1 MRKWEDIIKDKMDG
15 YESTLPEG
23 SLSEFR
29 ARRNVAAGFSGKKKF
44 PLIWVM
50 SAAVAA
56 GLAAVIF
63 LRKPDV
69 HEDGIQIIQQPEA
82 PVAFVNDTTEMAF
95 EPIKAKP
102 VIAQAVTHKAAQPVA
117 EPPKENDVIEYPDDY
132 SEPED
137 KGVIVQEEKEDEKEK
152 EKEKEYVA
160 VPEEP
165 IVTTG
170 NMQVN
175 KPVNKPVKISIA
187 PAAGTIAVGGVV
199 AALLKAVPVENDI
212 NASSS
217 SFTQHENSVGDH
229 FGYVNPGGDGNTD
242 PVDVVTGKWEHYMPL
257 KVGLSTR
264 FPISDLLNI
273 TTGLE
278 YSHYSSKLEYSGSGG
293 VWQRA
298 DYLGIP
304 VRLDW
309 TIASNN
315 WLELYLGGGME
326 ADYCLSATLGGNSIH
341 KDGFAISLLGASGIQ
356 FNLTRHLGVYL
367 EPEMSWTVPSDNR
380 WLETYRT
387 DHPLMFS
394 LASGLRINLGK

>member
-15 YESTLPEG
+15 YESTLPDG

-29 ARRNVAAGFSGKKKF
+29 ARRNLAAGFPGKKRF

-69 HEDGIQIIQQPEA
+69 PEDGIQIIQQPVA
-82 PVAFVNDTTEMAF
+82 PVAVVNDTTEMGF

-102 VIAQAVTHKAAQPVA
+102 VIAQAVTLKAAQTA
-117 EPPKENDVIEYPDDY
+117 TEPQKENVVIEYSEDY

-137 KGVIVQEEKEDEKEK
+137 KGIIVQEEKEDEKE
-152 EKEKEYVA
+152 YVA
-160 VPEEP
+160 VPDEP

-170 NMQVN
+170 NM
-175 KPVNKPVKISIA
+175 PVNKPVKISIA

-217 SFTQHENSVGDH
+217 SFTQFDNYVGNQYGA
-229 FGYVNPGGDGNTD
+229 FNPASDGNTD
-242 PVDVVTGKWEHYMPL
+242 LVDVVIGKWKHYMPL

-278 YSHYSSKLEYSGSGG
+278 YSHYSSKLDYSGSGG

>member
-15 YESTLPEG
+15 YESTLPDG

-29 ARRNVAAGFSGKKKF
+29 ARRNLAAGFPGKKRF

-69 HEDGIQIIQQPEA
+69 PEDGIQIIQQPVA
-82 PVAFVNDTTEMAF
+82 PVAVVNDTTEMGF

-102 VIAQAVTHKAAQPVA
+102 VIAQAVTLKAAQTA
-117 EPPKENDVIEYPDDY
+117 TEPQKENVVIEYSEDY

-137 KGVIVQEEKEDEKEK
+137 KGIIVQEEKEDEKE
-152 EKEKEYVA
+152 YVA
-160 VPEEP
+160 VPDEP

-170 NMQVN
+170 NM
-175 KPVNKPVKISIA
+175 PVNKPVKISIA

-217 SFTQHENSVGDH
+217 SFTQFDNYVGNQYGA
-229 FGYVNPGGDGNTD
+229 FNPASDGNTD
-242 PVDVVTGKWEHYMPL
+242 LVDVVIGKWKHYMPL

>member
-15 YESTLPEG
+15 YESTLPDG

-29 ARRNVAAGFSGKKKF
+29 ARRNLAAGFPGKKRF

-50 SAAVAA
+50 SAVVAA
-56 GLAAVIF
+56 GLAAVIY
-63 LRKPDV
+63 LRRPAVTEDV
-69 HEDGIQIIQQPEA
+69 IQIIQQSQA
-82 PVAFVNDTTEMAF
+82 PVAVVNDTTAIGF

-102 VIAQAVTHKAAQPVA
+102 VIAQAVTLKAAQTA
-117 EPPKENDVIEYPDDY
+117 TEPQKENVVIEYSEDY

-137 KGVIVQEEKEDEKEK
+137 KGIIVQEEKEDEKE
-152 EKEKEYVA
+152 YVA
-160 VPEEP
+160 VPDEP

-170 NMQVN
+170 NM
-175 KPVNKPVKISIA
+175 PVNKPVKISIA

-217 SFTQHENSVGDH
+217 SFTQLDNYVGNQYGA
-229 FGYVNPGGDGNTD
+229 FNPASDGNTD
-242 PVDVVTGKWEHYMPL
+242 LVDVVIGKWKHYMPL

-341 KDGFAISLLGASGIQ
+341 KDGFAISLLVASGIQ